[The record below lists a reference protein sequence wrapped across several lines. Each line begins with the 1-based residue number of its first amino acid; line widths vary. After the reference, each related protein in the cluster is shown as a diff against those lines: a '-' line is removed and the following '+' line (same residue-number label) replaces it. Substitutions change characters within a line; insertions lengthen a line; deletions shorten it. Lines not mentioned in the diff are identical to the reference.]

1 MMLLIFQ
8 KNLKNLSLLRTAF
21 KKLIKESLMKAGR
34 LKKILMRYMAFQKAM
49 LKQLLKL
56 RNPKKLLTRTPM
68 NGALTLLLILI
79 SNYKI

>member
-8 KNLKNLSLLRTAF
+8 KNLKNPSLLRTAF

-68 NGALTLLLILI
+68 NGVLTPPQILI
-79 SNYKI
+79 SNFII